1 MATKLSKGVKE
12 ILDYIKESQG
22 ELEFDANDAALI
34 WGGTEAA
41 KVSELTQTQLLQ
53 YALVSLAQEQA
64 RLADL
69 LKVVNEVAVKPNR
82 AARRDLAKGKL
93 VLP

>member
-22 ELEFDANDAALI
+22 ELEFEASDAELI
-34 WGGTEAA
+34 WGGTEAS
-41 KVSELTQTQLLQ
+41 KVKDLTQMQLLQ

-64 RLADL
+64 RMAEL
-69 LKVVNEVAVKPNR
+69 LKLVNEVAVKPNR